1 MTDIK
6 YLIKERDEDLVSL
19 GTLIGIVKKR
29 LVLFVVL
36 LLVVIAAGAYI
47 TFTMQ
52 PYYDVKFSISSN
64 VKNNEQVGRLLDRA
78 GELVRKGDKVAIAK
92 RLNIS
97 PEEAESIESISAK
110 NSYNAKDVY
119 TVDIVVQ
126 LTDTTISSIV
136 VTGIVNSL
144 RNNPYLKDRLD
155 QEKAGLQTIVNS
167 ATAQRNRLDSISEVL
182 KNKLFSN
189 TSDIDYPSSIHA
201 DAILL
206 DTKIAESQEK
216 LDLLAV
222 ATIVDKAIVP
232 GNASG
237 PSKPIGLLLS
247 IFAAFV
253 IATGSVIVIE
263 GISSSRIQD

>member
-29 LVLFVVL
+29 FVLFTIL
-36 LLVVIAAGAYI
+36 LIVVIGVGAYF
-47 TFTMQ
+47 TFSTE

-64 VKNNEQVGRLLDRA
+64 VKNNEQVGRLLDRS
-78 GELVRKGDKVAIAK
+78 GELVKKGDKVAIAK
-92 RLNIS
+92 RLSIA
-97 PEEAESIESISAK
+97 PEEAESIESVTAK

-126 LTDTTISSIV
+126 LTDTTISGKV
-136 VTGIVNSL
+136 VSGIVNSL
-144 RNNPYLKDRLD
+144 RQNPFLKDRLE
-155 QEKAGLQTIVNS
+155 QEKAALQTLVNS
-167 ATAQRNRLDSISEVL
+167 AKAQRNRLDSISEVL
-182 KNKLFSN
+182 KDRLYNSN
-189 TSDIDYPSSIHA
+189 GSIDYPSSIHA

-216 LDLLAV
+216 LDLLAI
-222 ATIVDKAIVP
+222 ATIVDKPIVP
-232 GNASG
+232 GKASG

-247 IFAAFV
+247 IIAAF
-253 IATGSVIVIE
+253 ILATGTVIVVE
-263 GISSSRIQD
+263 GISATKVQD